1 MASPTWKWKVTYSA
15 IEDLNS
21 GRQKVM
27 DGELHLWTL
36 KDWIAL
42 MNYRGAPIVGKFLVN
57 GDVVDVGTNVEFPC
71 HHVKVV
77 SCILSPAEVRLPIP
91 DLAISAPVPLR
102 SKSWKI
108 SYSTSKDLNRGRM
121 NAYDG
126 TLVLLI
132 KDNWLILN
140 NAKGSQI
147 GCRYI
152 EANDSFS
159 LGAKL
164 SFPVHV
170 VRMGAPISRTESDPC
185 NLGAMDQSMNFFIDV
200 DKSGGIDPRNNV
212 ELQKP
217 SNNVT
222 SSHNDVSSDAP
233 VDSDSFAL
241 SVHASLI
248 LGLSFSHGN
257 NFAKD
262 VRNKFHADVH
272 PSAKSGHFMM
282 TVSFGRA
289 NFKMEEDLVSIALEA
304 VIGGYCGEL
313 KVSLLRDRVF
323 SFCVSN
329 KAVGFHIL
337 KLRKFSCTQFKCFFH
352 LWGRGGPNWKRE
364 FYQWQ
369 RENDAEWTLISP
381 TKQRLQRALLAL
393 RSKAPKSILSSA
405 QAYRKRLMFAEPLSY
420 SACLGYQD
428 PKAPKSSGVILPK
441 AFITEA
447 RPKIS
452 FGAVQPFPFSQQKL
466 SEHVSSVL
474 CPSGVSDQDREAQLF
489 SNSANQSQPSSDSP
503 SRTEP
508 SASFSVDTGSE
519 DLSQQ
524 NGIQF
529 LGIKLPPF
537 TLLKRS
543 WLHVLDDDGSNNLG
557 IVFHRP
563 EAVVASKRMIVVQ
576 VPPPANSNV
585 DVLPALAKPKKSR
598 RRKTPVKT
606 PIVQPEGHRFT
617 RSCLKKDGYRPAPV
631 LAVQVR
637 PMKKTRAK
645 LLIVPAEDEDVS
657 QHAEEKE
664 PDHDEPMQ
672 IPATPIAVMQR
683 VGRELGIDP
692 AKLTKEQLEAVPS
705 STAPPASDDE

>member
-289 NFKMEEDLVSIALEA
+289 NFKMEEDLDQPAQHHPYCIAVVEPPPPQQTTALWRE
-304 VIGGYCGEL
+304 
-313 KVSLLRDRVF
+313 KVHDFLVGPLQHTIIDFQPSLF
-323 SFCVSN
+323 G
-329 KAVGFHIL
+329 VGL
-337 KLRKFSCTQFKCFFH
+337 YQLS
-352 LWGRGGPNWKRE
+352 GPNLVNALVQHGQ
-364 FYQWQ
+364 YQLQNRFLRFVHTDDVAQNHRLVHNPNMFVNPQYPEIGW
-369 RENDAEWTLISP
+369 DAVP
-381 TKQRLQRALLAL
+381 
-393 RSKAPKSILSSA
+393 
-405 QAYRKRLMFAEPLSY
+405 EPHDD
-420 SACLGYQD
+420 QQ
-428 PKAPKSSGVILPK
+428 
-441 AFITEA
+441 
-447 RPKIS
+447 
-452 FGAVQPFPFSQQKL
+452 GANQNNMNQNEDFEKVV
-466 SEHVSSVL
+466 E
-474 CPSGVSDQDREAQLF
+474 EAQE
-489 SNSANQSQPSSDSP
+489 SVVVNMSDISGSSDNMHA
-503 SRTEP
+503 TDH
-508 SASFSVDTGSE
+508 ALIV
-519 DLSQQ
+519 
-524 NGIQF
+524 NQF